1 MPTSFDNPK
10 SLRFQITLATG
21 TFGSSNNNQVTFEG
35 LRATVEIEKAGGV
48 QNNTLHAR
56 IYGVSQSNMN
66 SLTVLQ
72 YQADQLAI
80 VSNSAAGTGG
90 QQRDDISVWA
100 IDGRQETLI
109 FMGKLST
116 AWGNYQNQPDVF
128 LELQA
133 ISGLASQLSPVPPT
147 SVKGTIDCATLMGT
161 LATQMGYTFEN
172 NGVSGVTL
180 SNPYLPNTALEQ
192 ARALAHEAGCWLYLD
207 PPVIAIVPPYTPR
220 STPVVPEISPQS
232 GLVGYPTFGSGY
244 GGPSI
249 CFQTLFNPAITFGG
263 QIQVVSSLQRACGSW
278 IVNSIAH
285 SLDSEKPGGRWF
297 STVAASKTKLV
308 SG

>member
-1 MPTSFDNPK
+1 MPSSFDNKK
-10 SLRFQITLATG
+10 SLRFQITLG
-21 TFGSSNNNQVTFEG
+21 TGSSNNQLTLEG
-35 LRATVEIEKAGGV
+35 FRATVEIEKAGGV

-56 IYGVSQSNMN
+56 IYGVSQSDMN

-80 VSNSAAGTGG
+80 ASTGPG
-90 QQRDDISVWA
+90 GSLTRDNISVWA
-100 IDGRQETLI
+100 IDGQQETQI
-109 FMGKLST
+109 FMGTVST
-116 AWGNYQNQPDVF
+116 AWGNYQLMPDVF

-133 ISGLASQLSPVPPT
+133 ISGLANQLIPVPP
-147 SVKGTIDCATLMGT
+147 SSYQGTADTATVMSQ
-161 LATQMGYTFEN
+161 LAATMGYAFEN
-172 NGVSGVTL
+172 NGVSVPL
-180 SNPYLPNTALEQ
+180 SNLYLPNTALEQ

-207 PPVIAIVPPYTPR
+207 PPLLAITPAYTAR
-220 STPVVPEISPQS
+220 NTAVVPEISPQS
-232 GLVGYPTFGSGY
+232 GLIGYPTFGSGY

-263 QIQVVSSLQRACGSW
+263 QIEVVSSLTRACGSW

-285 SLDSEKPGGRWF
+285 SLSSETPGGRWF

-308 SG
+308 TG